1 MNSAERL
8 LEHAADEGVEVL
20 TKLNRDAAASLSLP
34 RAMDDAISR
43 VWPTRK
49 NRITHDMVASNF
61 LHLVTKVLVYMQII
75 LLLHGLEAVGR
86 NWDHLASIDKI
97 FLPTF
102 VQFGVYLFIVFVSF
116 IWACFSFTAEGGDS
130 RLLEYDELH
139 RLWRLFYHLF
149 PLIFY
154 GLELLFIYSII
165 HCHLNNAHRDQGL
178 CKAFDTERITGVLA
192 LVVVANILHRVLNFY
207 QIFKHTQRPTR
218 RKIFNS
224 GMGGANVPLL
234 SGNANTRVPTASL
247 QPTARLARV
256 PSGMGQVPIP
266 GSTVPTLPNTG
277 QFPDTDASNYAFP
290 ETSYEAAAGSI

>member
-8 LEHAADEGVEVL
+8 LENAADEGLGEL
-20 TKLNRDAAASLSLP
+20 TRLDQDVASSLSIP
-34 RAMDDAISR
+34 RAIDDAIAR

-49 NRITHDMVASNF
+49 SRITHDMVASNF

-86 NWDHLASIDKI
+86 NWDHLTSIDKI

-116 IWACFSFTAEGGDS
+116 IWACFSFTAEGGDP

-139 RLWRLFYHLF
+139 RLWRLFYHFF
-149 PLIFY
+149 PLVFY
-154 GLELLFIYSII
+154 GLELLFIYAII
-165 HCHLNNAHRDQGL
+165 HCHLNNAHRGQGL

-207 QIFKHTQRPTR
+207 QIFKHTQRPSR
-218 RKIFNS
+218 RKLFRS
-224 GMGGANVPLL
+224 AAGDASMPLL
-234 SGNANTRVPTASL
+234 GGPGNSRVPTASTAQATRL
-247 QPTARLARV
+247 PRSPSVAGHVPTSASAAH
-256 PSGMGQVPIP
+256 
-266 GSTVPTLPNTG
+266 TLPNTA
-277 QFPDTDASNYAFP
+277 QYPDTNASNYAFS
-290 ETSYEAAAGSI
+290 EGSYGPPS